1 MVLLTGKEFLINATP
16 LFMKDSLK
24 KISTTEKA
32 RKLPHNQEISTL
44 FRASI
49 KMEKESKEKS
59 TGQIKM
65 AKISNMKVL
74 SMKTTSFKDMELYN
88 MIKGH
93 IKANLKMV

>member
-1 MVLLTGKEFLINATP
+1 MGKEFLISTTP
-16 LFMKDSLK
+16 LFMKGSLK
-24 KISTTEKA
+24 KISITEKA
-32 RKLPHNQEISTL
+32 RKLPYNQKMSTN
-44 FRASI
+44 FRVSI
-49 KMEKESKEKS
+49 KMEKESKERS

-93 IKANLKMV
+93 IKVNLKTV